1 MGGVSALA
9 FNPLSS
15 FISFQAFFISFTSVA
30 LLGNGP
36 LDARRTRY
44 IFAADR
50 TSSFSESWKSPALGR
65 LFLFSVFGVLLT
77 WTSAPESLSSSS
89 VVWTRLEPAWG
100 DDDLV
105 MEEWSPSF
113 ATCSLYSIWGEGEW
127 GARLSRWTWTSGSSD
142 SYSSF

>member
-36 LDARRTRY
+36 LDARRTQY

-50 TSSFSESWKSPALGR
+50 TSSFSES
-65 LFLFSVFGVLLT
+65 
-77 WTSAPESLSSSS
+77 
-89 VVWTRLEPAWG
+89 
-100 DDDLV
+100 
-105 MEEWSPSF
+105 
-113 ATCSLYSIWGEGEW
+113 
-127 GARLSRWTWTSGSSD
+127 
-142 SYSSF
+142 